1 MAAFGLFY
9 VRRAAAILAP
19 QWLVLPIC
27 YTFLISRVSLS
38 SKSCCRISRARSRTA
53 AHGVMLTLAARCGSI
68 MAKNDRYMGG
78 GSTAF
83 TGYAL
88 FGLVSSAYPLS
99 STVIDQLRDERLN
112 P

>member
-1 MAAFGLFY
+1 MARVAYLLHVSNFARLSEFKELLQNQSS
-9 VRRAAAILAP
+9 AISNCGAG
-19 QWLVLPIC
+19 
-27 YTFLISRVSLS
+27 
-38 SKSCCRISRARSRTA
+38 
-53 AHGVMLTLAARCGSI
+53 GVMLTLAARCGSI
-68 MAKNDRYMGG
+68 MAENDRYMGG

-99 STVIDQLRDERLN
+99 STVIDQLRDESLN